1 MFKPKRVLSVLLVCG
16 CVAIPLA
23 GASPASAGHFTNKC
37 GDGLTNGAGWWN
49 LKTIRTACRVA
60 RTLAD
65 HYVFKAG
72 GNDDG
77 FKNWNCRE
85 KQIGDEVWRVN
96 CHRNKDGKFQRVRFL
111 YGA

>member
-1 MFKPKRVLSVLLVCG
+1 M
-16 CVAIPLA
+16 
-23 GASPASAGHFTNKC
+23 
-37 GDGLTNGAGWWN
+37 
-49 LKTIRTACRVA
+49 A